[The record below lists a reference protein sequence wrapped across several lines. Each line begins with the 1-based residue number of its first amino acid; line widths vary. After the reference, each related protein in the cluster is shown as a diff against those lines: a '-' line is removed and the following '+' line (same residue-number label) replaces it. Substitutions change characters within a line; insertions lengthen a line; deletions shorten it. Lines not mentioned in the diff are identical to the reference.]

1 MNETK
6 EEMLEHPIGAA
17 LEEMFCYSMR
27 YALGR
32 HSYAP
37 YSVTEFLRPLL
48 PRVRAAELEIW
59 ARDIEEAYPPEEAGL
74 MGIGTI
80 GGSFDRVDRDLW
92 MRFLEDI
99 RRELQ
104 RREEKTK
111 DGSRKNETKK
121 H

>member
-1 MNETK
+1 MNKKK
-6 EEMLEHPIGAA
+6 EEVLERPIDAA

-27 YALGR
+27 YSLGR
-32 HSYAP
+32 HTYAP

-74 MGIGTI
+74 MGVGVV
-80 GGSFDRVDRDLW
+80 GGYSDRIDRDLW

-99 RRELQ
+99 RRELR
-104 RREEKTK
+104 RREEGTK
-111 DGSRKNETKK
+111 DRGVKNETKK